1 MAYNIEEWYLELKN
15 QRGLAPLSVCIGV
28 IVIVLTTCLYCCCCC
43 GVKRQKKSSVLGKI
57 REVTVHSGG
66 GKKKSFWTDPFRP
79 SNLEYQ
85 RRFEDEITRFLYLVG
100 VDIAQPL
107 FDYYNIT
114 FMDGEGKILGENQ
127 KHTYLLDYRWILKHI
142 AYNCRDY
149 ALILTKTRDRQ
160 VREKVIQLKDP
171 GLTVQDVLEDLRA
184 SKERSDPELIV
195 SIACRIKDLCHSLK
209 DRANKRAHGSHLREE
224 LEEETSSRG
233 REAIMTMM
241 NEGLQLIELIKTAMP
256 TTPKVS
262 DIIHTISLLLQY
274 YSLLK
279 ITIRT
284 WCLWRGSFVRSSYF
298 M

>member
-1 MAYNIEEWYLELKN
+1 MAYHIEEWYLELKN
-15 QRGLAPLSVCIGV
+15 QHGLAPLSIGIGV

-43 GVKRQKKSSVLGKI
+43 GAKRQKKSSVLGKI

-100 VDIAQPL
+100 V
-107 FDYYNIT
+107 
-114 FMDGEGKILGENQ
+114 
-127 KHTYLLDYRWILKHI
+127 KHI
-142 AYNCRDY
+142 TYNFRDY

-195 SIACRIKDLCHSLK
+195 SVACRIKDLCHSLK

-224 LEEETSSRG
+224 LEEETSSIG

-241 NEGLQLIELIKTAMP
+241 NEGVQLIELIKTAMP

-262 DIIHTISLLLQY
+262 DIIHTISLLLEY

-298 M
+298 MLMCLVLIKGSLQN